1 MKWIFATTA
10 APYGRSHENLQKVTM
25 TTNIDLS
32 GTTEIGNEGIKKHF
46 KSIEPWQP
54 LFELVWNGF
63 DAKADLV
70 EVDVRLNSLSAL
82 ATVRILDDGDGID
95 PTTLK
100 HTFGRFNDSHKREDA
115 AQHGAHG
122 RGRLSFHRICR
133 FATWHTKSAN
143 GQARIAINA
152 MTIKDYRA
160 QFVSDET
167 QCSALREQA
176 KGTLVELSE
185 FSCQL
190 PGADELRAK
199 FAVEFGWFLA
209 LHPSKTLKLDGGL
222 IPVPSNEITQQIL
235 TPGKYA
241 FDVQVIRWDE
251 RPSSEKSYTYLLDS
265 AGRIVY
271 KQLSALN
278 NKAGFFTSIYIS
290 SPWADTFAHDE
301 NLFQPDAHT
310 PNATEWKKLLR
321 QVGDL
326 AQTVYDQF
334 LRKKAA
340 VEVEKYVD
348 DGLFPTYAEL
358 PPDERSW
365 RLDNTKQLI
374 TSIYV
379 ADPSV
384 FNAASKKQRKI
395 IIRLLDRLAVSNE
408 NDSLFDVLN
417 SVLDLEEEAIKS
429 LADQLKQTTL
439 ENIIATI
446 EILQRRQTA
455 ASKLRTLMND
465 HYRDVLETPD
475 LQKIIENNTWLF
487 GPGYETLGAEED
499 TFTKIA
505 KDLRD
510 KIPQIDNIGADDV
523 DDEQADIAG
532 ARRQTDL
539 FLARRVP
546 TIAPNGQQIY
556 RCVIIEIKRPGIS
569 LNVKHLRQLDDYA
582 NIIKKHP
589 EFGSEKMHFELILIG
604 RKISS
609 TDTEITSR
617 LRGQIA
623 RGELGLVSDDP
634 RMKRYVLNWYTL
646 LDSFELAN
654 AFLLEQ
660 LKLRRDLFNQ
670 STKDQLVDDL
680 QTTT

>member
-1 MKWIFATTA
+1 MTV
-10 APYGRSHENLQKVTM
+10 GRGIACWALKTHIATM
-25 TTNIDLS
+25 TKNIDIS

-63 DAKADLV
+63 DAKADV
-70 EVDVRLNSLSAL
+70 VTVDAQLNSLHAL
-82 ATVRILDDGDGID
+82 TTVAVLDDGDGID
-95 PTTLK
+95 PTALK
-100 HTFGRFNDSHKREDA
+100 QTFGRFNDSHKREDA

-133 FATWHTKSAN
+133 FATWHSKSAA
-143 GQARIAINA
+143 GQARIAIDA
-152 MTIKDYRA
+152 TTIKDYQA
-160 QFVSDET
+160 GFVSDEA
-167 QCSALREQA
+167 QCPELRQQT

-185 FSCQL
+185 FSCEL
-190 PGADELRAK
+190 PDADELRAK
-199 FAVEFGWFLA
+199 LAIEFGWFLA
-209 LHPSKTLKLDGGL
+209 LHSSKTLKLNGQP
-222 IPVPSNEITQQIL
+222 IPVPKHEISERSFWT
-235 TPGKYA
+235 GSHE

-265 AGRIVY
+265 TGKIVY

-290 SPWADTFAHDE
+290 SPWADTFASDQDLLRPE
-301 NLFQPDAHT
+301 AHT
-310 PNATEWKKLLR
+310 TNAPEWKKLLR
-321 QVGDL
+321 QVGEL
-326 AQTVYDQF
+326 AQMLYDQF
-334 LRKKAA
+334 LRKQAEVK
-340 VEVEKYVD
+340 VEKYVE

-358 PPDERSW
+358 PPEERSW
-365 RLDNTKQLI
+365 RLNNAKQLV

-379 ADPSV
+379 ADPSI

-417 SVLDLEEEAIKS
+417 SVLDLDDGAVKS
-429 LADQLKQTTL
+429 LADQLQQTTL

-446 EILQRRQTA
+446 EILQRRHAA

-465 HYRDVLETPD
+465 HYREVLETPD

-505 KDLRD
+505 KELRN
-510 KIPQIDNIGADDV
+510 KIPQIENVGPEDV
-523 DDEQADIAG
+523 DDEVADITG
-532 ARRQTDL
+532 AQRQTDL
-539 FLARRVP
+539 FLARRIP
-546 TIAPNGQQIY
+546 TIAPDGKQVY
-556 RCVIIEIKRPGIS
+556 RCVIIEIKRPGIA
-569 LNVKHLRQLDDYA
+569 LNIKHLRQLDDYA
-582 NIIKKHP
+582 NIIKRYP
-589 EFGSEKMHFELILIG
+589 EFGSERMHFELILVG
-604 RKISS
+604 RKISAA
-609 TDTEITSR
+609 DTEIESR
-617 LRGQIA
+617 MRGQIS

-654 AFLLEQ
+654 AFLLKQ
-660 LKLRRDLFNQ
+660 LRFRRDLFNQ
-670 STKDQLVDDL
+670 STKDQLVDEL
-680 QTTT
+680 QAAQ